1 MVKPSAKLLALTMIG
16 TNMDTGQIQMQI
28 ETVKDELGRLEFRTK
43 ELDKE
48 MKEFY
53 RLTDEIRVQLAE
65 LRGKL

>member
-1 MVKPSAKLLALTMIG
+1 MIG